1 MFSVGSFFL
10 SEGFNLIGSGEMRG
24 TNGLDY
30 CSVVGFSVDLSD
42 SYIGYYFLFRKG
54 CVYFH
59 FSFFSSLA
67 EDNYIEIASCAFERV
82 IGLCGSLRI
91 LLV

>member
-1 MFSVGSFFL
+1 
-10 SEGFNLIGSGEMRG
+10 MRG

-54 CVYFH
+54 CVY
-59 FSFFSSLA
+59 
-67 EDNYIEIASCAFERV
+67 
-82 IGLCGSLRI
+82 
-91 LLV
+91 